1 MAGSNA
7 ARSPAFQ
14 PVTPGPT
21 RTTTPAGSCP
31 NTIGYWHGV
40 SPTPPSAYEC
50 TSEPQMPTASMRTC
64 TSPGPGSA
72 SAAST
77 NRNWRNPQSSATRA
91 FMGRLRWA
99 DGAWSATR
107 CGPAPR
113 GNRPCRALFRACR
126 RALPLARRAGTGRET
141 AAPESRAG
149 IPNPRPGGRSCR
161 NSPGR
166 PPGDPPW
173 WGGAFVVLSQQGG
186 AFGVLQFGHAAGFLA
201 RVAAI
206 AVDQQ
211 HIHLTLQ
218 RLRIAHAAVAR
229 NADGQD
235 VAGMPETLAHVVDQ
249 RNDVLRNVALEVPL
263 RAGQVV
269 LVGHVHDQVAEVVR
283 DQPVGNVHG
292 GVMYGFGGPEL
303 PGLAVVEIH
312 QVDEHAAL
320 VGGAQQAFQPRE
332 PIRLERTIRPESAHI
347 GPPAGAE
354 AIGVLAIDAVDG
366 LVVSGLRAL
375 QADVDHEH
383 AVTLVEIQ
391 RLDYG
396 IRVEFGIEGPLVHPL
411 VEKQSVGQ
419 ADVHE

>member
-149 IPNPRPGGRSCR
+149 IPNPRPGGRRCR

-166 PPGDPPW
+166 PPGAPPW
-173 WGGAFVVLSQQGG
+173 WRGHCRPQSSGRGVRRPSVRPRGGFSRAGR
-186 AFGVLQFGHAAGFLA
+186 GHRRGPTTHPPDLAATADSACGRRSKRRWA
-201 RVAAI
+201 R
-206 AVDQQ
+206 
-211 HIHLTLQ
+211 
-218 RLRIAHAAVAR
+218 RSWHAGNAR

-292 GVMYGFGGPEL
+292 GVMYGVGGPEL

-312 QVDEHAAL
+312 QVYEHAAL
-320 VGGAQQAFQPRE
+320 VGGAQQALQPRE
-332 PIRLERTIRPESAHI
+332 PI
-347 GPPAGAE
+347 
-354 AIGVLAIDAVDG
+354 
-366 LVVSGLRAL
+366 
-375 QADVDHEH
+375 
-383 AVTLVEIQ
+383 
-391 RLDYG
+391 
-396 IRVEFGIEGPLVHPL
+396 
-411 VEKQSVGQ
+411 
-419 ADVHE
+419 